1 MERET
6 SELKYDAVSR
16 RLLAAQWNMA
26 LQNDNTE
33 VERVLAVLVKLAKDC
48 GVPHNIILDSPCAA
62 PPEDEQK
69 VEFDVSPEL
78 QAVFSMSIEYG
89 ITQAAAVLGMVKDI
103 KKGRFTE
110 EHHLK
115 MWGERNAAHEAAQG
129 KGKGKG
135 PPSRGKGKSKGKGK
149 GKGPP
154 PRGKGKG
161 KGNYVP
167 TAFRSLLHLRV
178 HRSTAS

>member
-78 QAVFSMSIEYG
+78 QATFSTAIEYG
-89 ITQAAAVLGMVKDI
+89 ITRAAAVLGMVKDI

-135 PPSRGKGKSKGKGK
+135 K

-154 PRGKGKG
+154 PRGQGKG

-178 HRSTAS
+178 HRTTASRGS